1 MCHFLEVC
9 WSQRVGHFFFKNG
22 GVAFFFIIR
31 LGYDFDRENVV
42 LDKTFPND
50 FCFTSKDPFPDW
62 PGLSFFSSTRP
73 ITNLAASCNLLPT
86 RALDHDRKGYK
97 FQQDIEDTFMTC
109 WIFWGEGNVICL
121 AFFFFGF
128 LSFCCFVHEL
138 GWHRV
143 SWQSVTF
150 GRLGTKNENLVD
162 ETWHTRPST
171 SFSGASGRHR
181 GRGRVY
187 THTRE
192 KENDNG

>member
-1 MCHFLEVC
+1 MCVWVGPKIL
-9 WSQRVGHFFFKNG
+9 SRVTVGNQKKTKKGTTCVIFSRSADLSGWDIFFFKNG

-109 WIFWGEGNVICL
+109 
-121 AFFFFGF
+121 
-128 LSFCCFVHEL
+128 
-138 GWHRV
+138 
-143 SWQSVTF
+143 
-150 GRLGTKNENLVD
+150 
-162 ETWHTRPST
+162 
-171 SFSGASGRHR
+171 
-181 GRGRVY
+181 
-187 THTRE
+187 
-192 KENDNG
+192 